1 VDFCTTTQLEQGCK
15 PLAYLPA
22 AESTILRYLGFLS
35 DEGLVHETSLNPYL
49 AAINQAHEDIG
60 LPRPA
65 LGHYCTLVRKGFAAQ
80 EGDLNPN
87 ACTRMPVPADVMLD
101 ILHLGLRT
109 DDSHALRMCTC
120 LVVCY
125 SWYNRA
131 DTGIQLLRSHVTLT
145 TSSMTINTKSKTC
158 ARNVACPI
166 TRRFDPRHDPDALVF
181 RLLQRWHSLSD
192 PHQDA
197 SDIYWSLPGDTH
209 DWQPSIITK
218 WLRECLQLVHRAPP
232 AGESWSGHSMRAG
245 GASASLA
252 IGVDLFHIMSFG
264 QWKSLAA
271 VQRYLS
277 VLILPDRAAYIFYGW
292 LRPPPAP

>member
-1 VDFCTTTQLEQGCK
+1 
-15 PLAYLPA
+15 
-22 AESTILRYLGFLS
+22 
-35 DEGLVHETSLNPYL
+35 VHETSLNPYL
-49 AAINQAHEDIG
+49 ACINQAHEDIG

-65 LGHYCTLVRKGFAAQ
+65 LGHYCTLLRKGFTAH

-101 ILHLGLRT
+101 ILNLGLAT
-109 DDSHALRMCTC
+109 DDPHTLRMCAC
-120 LVVCY
+120 LVVCF

-131 DTGIQLLRSHVTLT
+131 DTGVQLLRSHVTLT
-145 TSSMTINTKSKTC
+145 EASMTINTKSKTS
-158 ARNVACPI
+158 ARNIACPI
-166 TRRFDPRHDPDALVF
+166 TRRFDPRHDPEALVF
-181 RLLQRWHSLSD
+181 RLLQRWHDSSAA
-192 PHQDA
+192 HQDA
-197 SDIYWSLPGDTH
+197 SDIYWALAGDTFV
-209 DWQPSIITK
+209 WQPGLISQ
-218 WLRECLQLVHRAPP
+218 WLKACLQLVGRSPP
-232 AGESWSGHSMRAG
+232 KGETWTGHSLRAG

-277 VLILPDRAAYIFYGW
+277 FLILPDRAAYIFYGW